1 MSKRIFKLINLS
13 ILLFSFQIIANA
25 QNDQPAE
32 KKDRNIIVIG
42 ATETLKVGGK
52 ISYIVV
58 KESAKIAWKTTKFTA
73 GEVAAPV
80 AKAIVVKVA
89 PKVTIFM
96 LKQSGNVIERATP
109 LALKAAI
116 TYLKL

>member
-80 AKAIVVKVA
+80 AKAIVVKAA
-89 PKVTIFM
+89 P
-96 LKQSGNVIERATP
+96 
-109 LALKAAI
+109 KAAI
-116 TYLKL
+116 FIVKRGTPIAAKLLLKYVML